1 MIKKFLEAI
10 NNSQIIGMVMVDFRK
25 AFDLVDHTLLLKN
38 LRHYELS
45 DKQLFGFLLICWTGS
60 RKSS

>member
-38 LRHYELS
+38 LRHYKLS